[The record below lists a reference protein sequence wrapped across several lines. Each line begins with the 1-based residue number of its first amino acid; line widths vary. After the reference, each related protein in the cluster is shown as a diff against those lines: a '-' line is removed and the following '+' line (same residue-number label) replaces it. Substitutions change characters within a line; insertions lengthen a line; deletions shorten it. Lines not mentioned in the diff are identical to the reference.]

1 MAGLELFLAA
11 AIVAGTP
18 ILFATLGEIITEKA
32 GNLNL
37 GVEGMMLMGAVIGF
51 MTGFKTGNPFLA
63 LFAAMIAGG
72 AGAFIYAFLTIT
84 LRANQEVTGLALTIF
99 GTGFSNFAGKGFV
112 GQVAPENLQKFFEKI
127 ELPVL
132 SKIPV
137 IGPILFKQD
146 IFVYLGYILAAA
158 LGVYLYNTSKGLN
171 LKAVGEN
178 PAAADAASVNIT
190 LYKYIHVVAGGA
202 LCGLGGAYLSLVDVP
217 TWQEGVTAGRG
228 WIAIALVIFAN
239 WNPYKALFGAFLF
252 GGLEIVGFRLQG
264 TRIQISQYLIDMLPY
279 LVTIMVLVFA
289 SLKRGRKSS
298 PPKAL
303 GAAYFREER

>member
-1 MAGLELFLAA
+1 MTGVELFLTA

-51 MTGFKTGNPFLA
+51 VTGLKTGNPVLA
-63 LFAAMIAGG
+63 MLAAMIAGG
-72 AGAFIYAFLTIT
+72 TGAFIYGFLTIT
-84 LRANQEVTGLALTIF
+84 LRTNQEVTGLTLTIF
-99 GTGFSNFAGKGFV
+99 GTGFSNFVGKGFV
-112 GQVAPENLQKFFEKI
+112 GQVAPESLQKFFAKI
-127 ELPVL
+127 ELPLL
-132 SKIPV
+132 SKIPFV
-137 IGPILFKQD
+137 GPVLFKQD
-146 IFVYLGYILAAA
+146 IFVYLGYILAVI
-158 LGVYLYNTSKGLN
+158 LGIYLYNTSKGLN

-190 LYKYIHVVAGGA
+190 LYKYVHVVLGGA

-239 WNPYKALFGAFLF
+239 WNPYKALLGAFLF

-264 TRIQISQYLIDMLPY
+264 TKIQISQYLIDMLPY
-279 LVTIMVLVFA
+279 LVTIMVLVFV
-289 SLKRGRKSS
+289 SLKKGRKNS

-303 GAAYFREER
+303 GVAYFREER